1 MQEPQRHYWAFCAN
15 PKIYKIEQAVQ
26 KLSEDSW
33 TVPHRNVRVG
43 DRAIIWKAKGNNRH
57 RGIIALA
64 EVLTNPKPRI
74 APDPDYWVDQNAAN
88 EVVDRVMVRYFP
100 LVLPLWEDET
110 DLQLLKELSVARAPG
125 GTIFHVTPAQWDGIM
140 EAVGGWPGK
149 NPEVEEAERIIEEY
163 AGRRRPG
170 QGFSTNPDL
179 RRAIEL
185 YAMQKAKAF
194 YEEQGWKVFDV
205 STTHSYDLLCKA
217 DDKEELHVE
226 VKGTTSDGTQIL
238 LTANEVRHARDHY
251 PKVAL
256 FILSRI
262 QVDPTSI
269 EKLQAGEIQILEP
282 WSIDEGILSP
292 LAFTYDL
299 PEKKV

>member
-15 PKIYKIEQAVQ
+15 PKIYKIEQAVRE
-26 KLSEDSW
+26 LREDSW
-33 TVPHRNVRVG
+33 TVPHRNVRAD
-43 DRAIIWKAKGNNRH
+43 DRAIIWKAKGNDRH

-64 EVLTNPKPRI
+64 EVLTDPKPSI
-74 APDPDYWVDQNAAN
+74 AVTNPDYW
-88 EVVDRVMVRYFP
+88 VDRVMVRYFP

-125 GTIFHVTPAQWDGIM
+125 GSIFHVTPAQWNAIM

-149 NPEVEEAERIIEEY
+149 NSEVEEAERIIEEY
-163 AGRRRPG
+163 TGKKRSG
-170 QGFSTNPDL
+170 QGFSINADM
-179 RRAIEL
+179 RRAIEQ

-194 YEEQGWKVFDV
+194 YEERGWKVFDV
-205 STTHSYDLLCKA
+205 STTHSYDLLCKG
-217 DDKEELHVE
+217 DDGEELHVE
-226 VKGTTSDGTQIL
+226 VKGTISDGTQIL

-269 EKLQAGEIQILEP
+269 ENPQGGEIQILEP
-282 WSIDEGILSP
+282 WKVDELALSP
-292 LAFTYDL
+292 LAFAYNF
-299 PEKKV
+299 PKKNAEHD